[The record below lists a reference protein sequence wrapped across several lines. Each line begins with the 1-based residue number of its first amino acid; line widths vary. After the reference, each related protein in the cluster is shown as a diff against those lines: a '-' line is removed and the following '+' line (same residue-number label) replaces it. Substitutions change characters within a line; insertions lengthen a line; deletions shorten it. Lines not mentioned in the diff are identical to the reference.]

1 MADKKISE
9 LSAKTTVV
17 LADLIPIVD
26 SETNPLTNKK
36 VTLANLLVS
45 LGIRQGETG
54 SQTVTTAGYAVV
66 FAKTLFADVNGKDY
80 ELVINCFTDENHTE
94 QVGYIL
100 DNRSNLGFE
109 IFPLATAYVE
119 WTAILID

>member
-54 SQTVTTAGYAVV
+54 NQTVTTAGYAVV

-94 QVGYIL
+94 QVGYRL
-100 DNRSNLGFE
+100 ANRTNLGFE

>member
-1 MADKKISE
+1 MADLKISA
-9 LSAKTTVV
+9 LTAKTTVA

-26 SETNPLTNKK
+26 SETSPLTNKK

-54 SQTVTTAGYAVV
+54 SQVVTTAGYAVV
-66 FAKTLFADVNGKDY
+66 FANTLFTDVNGKDY

-94 QVGYIL
+94 KVGYNL
-100 DNRSNLGFE
+100 ANRTNLGFE

>member
-1 MADKKISE
+1 MADLKISA
-9 LSAKTTVV
+9 LAAKTTVA
-17 LADLIPIVD
+17 LSDLIPIVD
-26 SETNPLTNKK
+26 SETNPMTNKK

-66 FAKTLFADVNGKDY
+66 FANTLFTDVSGKDY
-80 ELVINCFTDENHTE
+80 DLIINCFTDETQTE
-94 QVGYIL
+94 KVGYRL
-100 DNRSNLGFE
+100 ANRTTLGFE
-109 IFPLATAYVE
+109 IFPIATAYVV

>member
-54 SQTVTTAGYAVV
+54 NQTVTTAGYAVV
-66 FAKTLFADVNGKDY
+66 FAKTLFTDVSGKDY
-80 ELVINCFTDENHTE
+80 ELIINCFTDENHTE
-94 QVGYIL
+94 QVGYRL